1 MHDTL
6 LLYNGHVVTMDRS
19 NPNATAV
26 AMRGG
31 TVIAVGSDADV
42 RQATG
47 PNVESIDLH
56 GRTATPGLNDAHAHP
71 MGVGFGLTDLD
82 LATPS
87 NQRVTDIVSLVAD
100 ATRERPPATWI
111 VGRGY
116 DQARLED
123 QRHPTRHDLDPV
135 TPNHPVLLLRACHHI
150 GVANSAALARAGI
163 TAGTPDP
170 DGGSIDRDVHGEPT
184 GVLRE
189 SALEQLRTAIP
200 EPSEEDY
207 TTAIE
212 RAGHTFLACGV
223 TSVAEAVVSSPRQV
237 AAYQSLWQ
245 RGRLPVRTSLMLT
258 FDDMLEPASQIGF
271 RTGFGDDRLRVGP
284 IKLFSDGSIGG
295 RTARM
300 RLSYESDSDNV
311 GLWMMEPEELKARIL
326 RAHQLGFQLAIHAI
340 GDAAIDL
347 VLDGYEAAQQ
357 ANPRDDARHRIEHC
371 SIVDDGILARIA
383 ALGVIPI
390 PGTSFLYYFR
400 DAYLQNLGENRPRR
414 AYGLASFARHGITAA
429 ASTDAPVVSPRAT
442 IGLQTMV
449 TRRDQTG
456 HAVGPE
462 EAVTLD
468 DALRAYTAN
477 GAYATF
483 EEHRKGMLAPGLLGD
498 VSVFE
503 ADIHDVEPEHLGQV
517 NVDFTIIEG
526 TIVYERDHR

>member
-1 MHDTL
+1 MPDTL
-6 LLYNGHVVTMDRS
+6 LLYNGHIVTMDRS
-19 NPNATAV
+19 NPHATSV
-26 AMRGG
+26 AMRDG
-31 TVIAVGSDADV
+31 TVIAVGSDNDV
-42 RQATG
+42 RQAAG
-47 PNVESIDLH
+47 PNFESIDLQ

-71 MGVGFGLTDLD
+71 IGVGFGLTDLN
-82 LATPS
+82 LATPP
-87 NQRVTDIVSLVAD
+87 NQRVTDIVSLVAT
-100 ATRERPPATWI
+100 ATRDRSPDRWI

-123 QRHPTRHDLDPV
+123 QRHPTRRDLDPV
-135 TPNHPVLLLRACHHI
+135 APNHPVLLLRACHHI
-150 GVANSAALARAGI
+150 GVANSAALLRAGI

-170 DGGSIDRDVHGEPT
+170 DGGSIDRDDHGEPT
-184 GVLRE
+184 GLLRE
-189 SALEQLRTAIP
+189 SALEQLRSVMP
-200 EPSEEDY
+200 EPSEDDY
-207 TTAIE
+207 ATAVE
-212 RAGHTFLACGV
+212 RAGHTFLAHGV

-258 FDDMLEPASQIGF
+258 YDEMLEPAATIGF
-271 RTGFGDDRLRVGP
+271 RTGFGDDRLKLGP

-300 RLSYESDSDNV
+300 RHPYESDADNV
-311 GLWMMEPEELKARIL
+311 GLWMMEPDELKQKIL

-347 VLDGYEAAQQ
+347 VLDGYETAQQ
-357 ANPRDDARHRIEHC
+357 ASPRDDARHRIEHC

-400 DAYLQNLGENRPRR
+400 DAYLQNLGEDRSRH
-414 AYGLASFARHGITAA
+414 AYGLVSFARHGITAA

-442 IGLQTMV
+442 IGLQTMI
-449 TRRDQTG
+449 TRRDETG
-456 HAVGPE
+456 HAVGLE
-462 EAVTLD
+462 EAVSLD

-483 EEHRKGMLAPGLLGD
+483 DEHRKGMLAPGLLGD
-498 VSVFE
+498 VTVFE
-503 ADIHDVEPEHLGQV
+503 TNIHDLEPEHLGQV
-517 NVDFTIIEG
+517 NVDFTITDG
-526 TIVYERDHR
+526 LVVYERH